1 MDGRQIWPRYH
12 QLEVV
17 RKILAD
23 AAGNGVG
30 RKYLIQHS
38 AGSGKS
44 NSIAWAA
51 RQLIGVEHQGK
62 AAFDSVIVITD
73 RVVLDRQIDG
83 TIRQFTQAASTV
95 AHADR
100 VGDLRRFIAE
110 GKKIIVTTVQ
120 EFPFVLEDI
129 GSGRRNRNFAI
140 IIDEAHS
147 GQGGKAGRVVNRALA
162 GMTPDD
168 ANAVEQE
175 EEDNED
181 KINRIIESRNLLAN
195 ASYLTFTAT
204 PKNKTLEMF
213 GIPEPQPDGRVRH
226 LSFHNYSMK
235 QAIQEGFIM
244 DVLTNYTPVSRYF
257 NVAKSIEDDPQFDS
271 KRAQSKLRRYV
282 ENHEYAI
289 SQKAAIIVDHFTGSV
304 FTPKKMGGEARAMVV
319 ADGVERAIRYHSA
332 ITELIKQREL
342 PFRALVAFSGSR
354 TVEGLYS
361 QEASE
366 AQLNG
371 FPESNTAQR
380 FQEDPYRILICADKF
395 QTGYDEP
402 LLHTMYVDKHLSGIR
417 AVQTLSRLNRAH
429 PKKSDTFVLDFLNST
444 DVIRES
450 FEDYYRAT
458 ILSDETDPD
467 KLHDLKGGLDQ
478 AQVYFQS
485 EVDNLTENWLKDEGR
500 SAYEPILGVCVDR
513 YMKLTEDQQVKFK
526 GSAKSFTRLYGF
538 LSQILPYSNAGW
550 EKLSIFLN
558 FLIPKLPA
566 PEEDDLSKGILEA
579 VDMESYR
586 AEKQATAHIA
596 LADEDAEI
604 DPAQAERSGGTQ
616 EPLMDFLSAILDE
629 FNRTWGNS
637 FSNPD
642 SVSDIIKTMPGRVN
656 EDQAYQN
663 AKMHSD
669 RQNARV
675 EHDAAMKR
683 QITALLRD
691 NTELYK
697 KYTEDPAFQD
707 DLNEMI
713 FKPTYHFDDR

>member
-1 MDGRQIWPRYH
+1 M
-12 QLEVV
+12 
-17 RKILAD
+17 
-23 AAGNGVG
+23 
-30 RKYLIQHS
+30 
-38 AGSGKS
+38 
-44 NSIAWAA
+44 
-51 RQLIGVEHQGK
+51 
-62 AAFDSVIVITD
+62 
-73 RVVLDRQIDG
+73 
-83 TIRQFTQAASTV
+83 
-95 AHADR
+95 
-100 VGDLRRFIAE
+100 
-110 GKKIIVTTVQ
+110 
-120 EFPFVLEDI
+120 
-129 GSGRRNRNFAI
+129 
-140 IIDEAHS
+140 
-147 GQGGKAGRVVNRALA
+147 
-162 GMTPDD
+162 
-168 ANAVEQE
+168 
-175 EEDNED
+175 
-181 KINRIIESRNLLAN
+181 
-195 ASYLTFTAT
+195 
-204 PKNKTLEMF
+204 
-213 GIPEPQPDGRVRH
+213 
-226 LSFHNYSMK
+226 
-235 QAIQEGFIM
+235 
-244 DVLTNYTPVSRYF
+244 
-257 NVAKSIEDDPQFDS
+257 
-271 KRAQSKLRRYV
+271 
-282 ENHEYAI
+282 
-289 SQKAAIIVDHFTGSV
+289 
-304 FTPKKMGGEARAMVV
+304 
-319 ADGVERAIRYHSA
+319 
-332 ITELIKQREL
+332 
-342 PFRALVAFSGSR
+342 
-354 TVEGLYS
+354 
-361 QEASE
+361 
-366 AQLNG
+366 NG
-371 FPESNTAQR
+371 FPESNTAKR

-697 KYTEDPAFQD
+697 KYTEDPAFQE

-713 FKPTYHFDDR
+713 FKLTYNPST